1 MSSSVD
7 PFELKEKFSAEFFN
21 EFQYDSEFRSIF
33 TALTQGWSVY
43 QAIEHLCKTK
53 KELIKDLESSIKNT
67 PTKILVTT
75 EELEQ
80 IKKGFNQQSN
90 KQ

>member
-1 MSSSVD
+1 MSSSMNE
-7 PFELKEKFSAEFFN
+7 FELKEKFSAEFFN
-21 EFQYDSEFRSIF
+21 EFKYDSEFRSIF
-33 TALTQGWSVY
+33 TALSQGWSAY

-53 KELIKDLESSIKNT
+53 KELIKDLEGSIKNT

-80 IKKGFNQQSN
+80 IKKGFNHLS
-90 KQ
+90 

>member
-1 MSSSVD
+1 MSSD
-7 PFELKEKFSAEFFN
+7 MNELKEKFSAEFFN

-53 KELIKDLESSIKNT
+53 KELIKDLERALKNT

-75 EELEQ
+75 EELDQ
-80 IKKGFNQQSN
+80 MKKGFNHLS
-90 KQ
+90 K

>member
-1 MSSSVD
+1 MIMSSD
-7 PFELKEKFSAEFFN
+7 MNELKEKFSAEFFN

-53 KELIKDLESSIKNT
+53 KELIKDLERALKNT

-75 EELEQ
+75 EELDQ
-80 IKKGFNQQSN
+80 MKKGFNHLS
-90 KQ
+90 K